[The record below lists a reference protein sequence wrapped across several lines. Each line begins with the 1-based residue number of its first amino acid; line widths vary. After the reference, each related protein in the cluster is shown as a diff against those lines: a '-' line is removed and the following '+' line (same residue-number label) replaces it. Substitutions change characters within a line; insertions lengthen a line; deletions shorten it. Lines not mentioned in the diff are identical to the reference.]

1 MIKMMDIVKASLFLL
16 GLKKTIKTIMIIF
29 PLVLLIGCEKQHKVV
44 TGYIEGRLSFV
55 SSERSGDLA
64 NLFVRRGDSVVAG
77 QKLFLLEERPESDVI
92 KQIQAEIANLL
103 VKREQA
109 KSTLAYDA
117 SVLARRELLA
127 TKNVISQ
134 EDLDANK
141 TAKKNAAEEL
151 NSIDARLETAHAKLE
166 EAKWDKANK
175 MVNSEKAGVVF
186 DTFFLPT

>member
-1 MIKMMDIVKASLFLL
+1 
-16 GLKKTIKTIMIIF
+16 
-29 PLVLLIGCEKQHKVV
+29 
-44 TGYIEGRLSFV
+44 
-55 SSERSGDLA
+55 
-64 NLFVRRGDSVVAG
+64 
-77 QKLFLLEERPESDVI
+77 
-92 KQIQAEIANLL
+92 
-103 VKREQA
+103 
-109 KSTLAYDA
+109 
-117 SVLARRELLA
+117 LA

-186 DTFFLPT
+186 DTYFLPTEFVTTGKPVLSILSDNDKYIVFYVPEHLLPKFKIKQNLAVICDGVKDPFQATVSFIYPKVEFAPPIIYTDESRTGLVYKVEASVNENTADNGCLHIGQPVDIMLPDK